1 MKEGYLSYNPRLV
14 PALERDSGHPTR
26 IPVKRTLPALAA
38 IVTAL
43 LFPVSALAAD
53 NKAEGQSGESLGKE
67 HVTEFMFILILVLIG
82 ILALLAVWEV
92 RKSKRK

>member
-1 MKEGYLSYNPRLV
+1 M
-14 PALERDSGHPTR
+14 
-26 IPVKRTLPALAA
+26 KRTLPALAA
-38 IVTAL
+38 IVAALIVPLSAFASDSKQTGQTA
-43 LFPVSALAAD
+43 
-53 NKAEGQSGESLGKE
+53 ESLGKE